1 VKRLIKLFL
10 ILFLFSPLYFSICQV
25 NNLGIQKIVIDPG
38 HGGKDPGTLGTGRY
52 KSAEKDIVL
61 DVSIL
66 LGNYLRSE
74 FPEIEVIYTRNSDEF
89 IKLSERTRIA
99 NQANANLFISIHC
112 DAFQDP
118 SVFGSS
124 TYVMGMH
131 KNATNLNVAI
141 RENSSILMEN
151 NYKLNYE
158 GFDPEEP
165 ESYIALSMYQSNYI
179 TNSLLLASKIQ
190 NQFKNRV
197 NRKDRGVKQAGFL
210 VLSRATMPS
219 VLIELGFLTNKK
231 EEDFLNSNDG
241 KVFMASAIFRAV
253 KEYKIGIDGVIEN
266 NPINY
271 KINESLF
278 FSLQFLSSNKK
289 IDLNKIGIE
298 EKNLIKEFKENNL
311 YKYSFGSSSQ
321 YEDLESLKLI
331 LDSYGYKDY
340 FTIAFLNGQ
349 KISLSEALSILK

>member
-1 VKRLIKLFL
+1 MKRLIQLFL
-10 ILFLFSPLYFSICQV
+10 ILFTFYPLYDIRGQV
-25 NNLGIQKIVIDPG
+25 NNLGVKKIVIDPG

-52 KSAEKDIVL
+52 KQAEKDVAL
-61 DVSIL
+61 EVSIL
-66 LGNYLRSE
+66 LGDYIKSS
-74 FPEIEVIYTRNSDEF
+74 FPEIEIIYTRKSDKF

-112 DAFQDP
+112 DAFPDKT
-118 SVFGSS
+118 VYGSS

-151 NYKLNYE
+151 NYKSNYE

-179 TNSLLLASKIQ
+179 ANSLLLASKIQ
-190 NQFKNRV
+190 HQFKNRV

-210 VLSRATMPS
+210 VLSRAAMPS
-219 VLIELGFLTNKK
+219 VLIELGFLTNIK
-231 EEDFLNSNDG
+231 EEDFLNTDDG

-253 KEYKIGIDGVIEN
+253 KEYKLELDGIIKENPIDLNREN
-266 NPINY
+266 N
-271 KINESLF
+271 LF
-278 FSLQFLSSNKK
+278 FSLQFLSSESKINLDQLVIEDKK
-289 IDLNKIGIE
+289 
-298 EKNLIKEFKENNL
+298 LIKEFKENHF
-311 YKYSFGSSSQ
+311 YKYSLGHAK
-321 YEDLESLKLI
+321 ELRDLDVLKYK
-331 LDSYGYKDY
+331 LDEYGYKDY